1 MFHCYYHPTGIVL
14 IEEVEDSNMDIDILM
29 PILWEWL
36 EFAVRWL
43 HVITA
48 ISWIGTSFYFIALD
62 LGLRRNKD
70 DEEGIAGE
78 EWQVHGGGFY
88 NIKKY
93 IVAPSHLPE
102 HLTWFKW
109 EAYATWLS
117 GFALMVIVYYLG
129 ADLFLIDYSKMPMPT
144 YLGIVISIASL
155 GITWLIY
162 DYLCKTGIG
171 KNSNLLMILLFGYL
185 VLIAWGFDQVFTGRA
200 AFIHLG
206 AVTATIMAFNV
217 FMVIIP
223 KQKIVIADLKA
234 GKTPEAH
241 YGFVAKQ
248 RSTHNNYLTLPVL
261 FLMLSNHYPLSFST
275 EYNWIIASV
284 VFLMGVSIRHYFNTI
299 HARKGNPIWT
309 WFVTLGLFIIIII
322 LSIYPALNGT
332 INEREAVSLSEVN
345 LTSRQI
351 ELLNSKDFEEV
362 VEIVYTRCNMCHAA
376 EPYYDGII
384 VAPKNVVL
392 ETELDILKHARQIYI
407 NSAISHAMP
416 PANLASMETNERL
429 LIAQWY
435 QKNIR

>member
-1 MFHCYYHPTGIVL
+1 MEADFL
-14 IEEVEDSNMDIDILM
+14 IPV
-29 PILWEWL
+29 LWEWL

-62 LGLRRNKD
+62 LGLRKTSVGED
-70 DEEGIAGE
+70 GIAGE

-88 NIKKY
+88 NIRKY
-93 IVAPSHLPE
+93 TVAPSHLPE

-109 EAYATWLS
+109 EAYATWIS
-117 GFALMVIVYYLG
+117 GFTLMAIVYYLG
-129 ADLFLIDYSKMPMPT
+129 ADIFLIDDNKMSMPI
-144 YLGIVISIASL
+144 YLGIIISITSL
-155 GITWLIY
+155 GITWIIY
-162 DYLCKTGIG
+162 DLLCKSGIG
-171 KNSNLLMILLFGYL
+171 KNSNLLMILLFVYIVIL
-185 VLIAWGFDQVFTGRA
+185 AWGFDQIFTGRA

-223 KQKIVIADLKA
+223 KQKIVIAALKA
-234 GKTPEAH
+234 GQTPDAH

-284 VFLMGVSIRHYFNTI
+284 VFLMGVTIRHYFNTI

-309 WFVTLGLFIIIII
+309 WFATFGLFIIVII
-322 LSIYPALNGT
+322 LSVYPAFKSDM
-332 INEREAVSLSEVN
+332 NENSEVTLSKAN
-345 LTSRQI
+345 LTAKQA
-351 ELLNSKDFEEV
+351 ELAKAENFDEI

-376 EPYYDGII
+376 EPYYDGIVI
-384 VAPKNVVL
+384 APKHVIL
-392 ETELDILKHARQIYI
+392 ETELDVLKHARQIYV

-416 PANLASMETNERL
+416 PANLASMEIVERT

-435 QKNIR
+435 EKN

>member
-1 MFHCYYHPTGIVL
+1 MEADFL
-14 IEEVEDSNMDIDILM
+14 IPV
-29 PILWEWL
+29 LWEWL

-62 LGLRRNKD
+62 LGLRKISA
-70 DEEGIAGE
+70 DEHGIAGE

-88 NIKKY
+88 NIRKY
-93 IVAPSHLPE
+93 TVAPSHLPE

-109 EAYATWLS
+109 EAYATWIS
-117 GFALMVIVYYLG
+117 GFTLMAIVYYLG
-129 ADLFLIDYSKMPMPT
+129 ADIFLIDDNKMSMPI
-144 YLGIVISIASL
+144 YLGIIISITSL
-155 GITWLIY
+155 GITWIIY
-162 DYLCKTGIG
+162 DLLCKSGIG
-171 KNSNLLMILLFGYL
+171 KNSNLLMILLFVYIVIL
-185 VLIAWGFDQVFTGRA
+185 AWGFDQIFTGRA

-223 KQKIVIADLKA
+223 KQKIVIAALKA
-234 GKTPEAH
+234 GQTPDAH

-284 VFLMGVSIRHYFNTI
+284 VFLMGVTIRHYFNTF

-309 WFVTLGLFIIIII
+309 WFATFGLFIIVII
-322 LSIYPALNGT
+322 LSVYPAFKGD
-332 INEREAVSLSEVN
+332 INENAEVTLSQAN
-345 LTSRQI
+345 LTAKQA
-351 ELLNSKDFEEV
+351 ELAKAENFDEI
-362 VEIVYTRCNMCHAA
+362 VEIVYTRCNMCHAT
-376 EPYYDGII
+376 EPYYDGIVI
-384 VAPKNVVL
+384 APKHVIL
-392 ETELDILKHARQIYI
+392 ETELDVLKHARQIYV

-416 PANLASMETNERL
+416 PANLASMEILERT

-435 QKNIR
+435 EKN

>member
-1 MFHCYYHPTGIVL
+1 MEADFL
-14 IEEVEDSNMDIDILM
+14 IPV
-29 PILWEWL
+29 LWEWL

-62 LGLRRNKD
+62 LGLRKINAN
-70 DEEGIAGE
+70 EVGIAGE

-93 IVAPSHLPE
+93 TVAPSHLPE

-109 EAYATWLS
+109 EAYATWIS
-117 GFALMVIVYYLG
+117 GFALMAIVYYLG
-129 ADLFLIDYSKMPMPT
+129 ADIFLIDDNKMAMPI
-144 YLGIVISIASL
+144 YLGIIISITSL
-155 GITWLIY
+155 GITWIIY
-162 DYLCKTGIG
+162 DILCKSGIG
-171 KNSNLLMILLFGYL
+171 KNSNLLMILLFGYI
-185 VLIAWGFDQVFTGRA
+185 VLLAWGFDQIFTGRA

-223 KQKIVIADLKA
+223 KQKIVIAALKA
-234 GKTPEAH
+234 GETPDAH

-261 FLMLSNHYPLSFST
+261 FLMLSNHYPLSLST

-284 VFLMGVSIRHYFNTI
+284 VFLMGVTILHYFNTT

-309 WFVTLGLFIIIII
+309 WFATLGLFIIVII
-322 LSIYPALNGT
+322 LSVYPAFKGNM
-332 INEREAVSLSEVN
+332 NERAEITVSQAN
-345 LTSRQI
+345 LTKKQA
-351 ELLNSKDFEEV
+351 ELAKAENFDEI

-376 EPYYDGII
+376 EPYYDGIVI
-384 VAPKNVVL
+384 APKHVIL
-392 ETELDILKHARQIYI
+392 ETELDVLKHARQIYV

-416 PANLASMETNERL
+416 PANLASMEIEERT

-435 QKNIR
+435 EKN

>member
-1 MFHCYYHPTGIVL
+1 MEADFL
-14 IEEVEDSNMDIDILM
+14 IPV
-29 PILWEWL
+29 LWEWL

-62 LGLRRNKD
+62 LGLRKNND
-70 DEEGIAGE
+70 YEGIAGE

-93 IVAPSHLPE
+93 TIAPSHLPE

-109 EAYATWLS
+109 EAYATWIS
-117 GFALMVIVYYLG
+117 GFALMAIVYYLG
-129 ADLFLIDYSKMPMPT
+129 ADLFLIDENKMAMPT
-144 YLGIVISIASL
+144 YLGIIISLASL
-155 GITWLIY
+155 GITWLTY
-162 DYLCKTGIG
+162 DFLCKSGIG

-185 VLIAWGFDQVFTGRA
+185 IFLSWGFDQIFTGRA

-223 KQKIVIADLKA
+223 KQKIVISTLKA
-234 GKTPEAH
+234 GGKPDAH

-284 VFLMGVSIRHYFNTI
+284 VFLMGVTIRHYFNTI

-309 WFVTLGLFIIIII
+309 WFATLGLFIIVIV
-322 LSIYPALNGT
+322 LSIYPAFKGNMSDHT
-332 INEREAVSLSEVN
+332 EISLSQAY
-345 LTSRQI
+345 LTAKQI
-351 ELLNSKDFEEV
+351 ELHNAENFEEI

-376 EPYYDGII
+376 EPYFDGIVI
-384 VAPKNVVL
+384 APKNVIL
-392 ETELDILKHARQIYI
+392 ETELDVLKHARQIYV
-407 NSAISHAMP
+407 NSAISYAMP
-416 PANLASMETNERL
+416 PANLASMKTSERQ
-429 LIAQWY
+429 LIAQWFE
-435 QKNIR
+435 KN

>member
-1 MFHCYYHPTGIVL
+1 MFHYYYHPMGTAH
-14 IEEVEDSNMDIDILM
+14 IEGVKISVMDADILI
-29 PILWEWL
+29 PVLWEWL

-62 LGLRRNKD
+62 LGLRQTSNG
-70 DEEGIAGE
+70 EIGIAGE

-93 IVAPSHLPE
+93 TVAPSHLPE

-117 GFALMVIVYYLG
+117 GFALMAIVYYLG
-129 ADLFLIDYSKMPMPT
+129 ADLFLIDDNKISMPT
-144 YLGIVISIASL
+144 YIGIIVSIASL

-162 DYLCKTGIG
+162 DYLCKSGLG
-171 KNSNLLMILLFGYL
+171 KNSNLLMVLLFGYL
-185 VLIAWGFDQVFTGRA
+185 VLLAWGFDQIFTGRA

-223 KQKIVIADLKA
+223 KQKIVIADLQS
-234 GKTPEAH
+234 GKIPDAH

-275 EYNWIIASV
+275 EYNWIIASII
-284 VFLMGVSIRHYFNTI
+284 FLMGVSIRHYFNTI

-309 WFVTLGLFIIIII
+309 WFATLGLFIIVII
-322 LSIYPALNGT
+322 LSIYPAFNNT
-332 INEREAVSLSEVN
+332 INESEETAMSQGN
-345 LTSRQI
+345 LTPRQA
-351 ELLNSKDFEEV
+351 ELFKADNFEEI

-384 VAPKNVVL
+384 IPPNYVIL
-392 ETELDILKHARQIYI
+392 ETELDILKQARQIYI

-416 PANLASMETNERL
+416 PANLASMELNERL

-435 QKNIR
+435 ENNKP

>member
-1 MFHCYYHPTGIVL
+1 MEADFL
-14 IEEVEDSNMDIDILM
+14 IPV
-29 PILWEWL
+29 LWEWL

-62 LGLRRNKD
+62 LGLRKISAYED
-70 DEEGIAGE
+70 GIAGE

-88 NIKKY
+88 NIRKY
-93 IVAPSHLPE
+93 TVAPSHLPE

-109 EAYATWLS
+109 EAYATWIS
-117 GFALMVIVYYLG
+117 GFTLMAIVYYLG
-129 ADLFLIDYSKMPMPT
+129 ADIFLIDDNKMSMPI
-144 YLGIVISIASL
+144 YLGIIISITSL
-155 GITWLIY
+155 GITWIIY
-162 DYLCKTGIG
+162 DLLCKSGIG
-171 KNSNLLMILLFGYL
+171 KNSNLLMILLFVYIVIL
-185 VLIAWGFDQVFTGRA
+185 AWGFDQIFTGRA

-223 KQKIVIADLKA
+223 KQKIVIAALKA
-234 GKTPEAH
+234 GQTPDAH

-284 VFLMGVSIRHYFNTI
+284 VFLMGVTIRHYFNTI

-309 WFVTLGLFIIIII
+309 WFATFGLFIIVII
-322 LSIYPALNGT
+322 LSVYPAFKSDM
-332 INEREAVSLSEVN
+332 NENSEVTLSQAN
-345 LTSRQI
+345 LTAKQA
-351 ELLNSKDFEEV
+351 ELAKAENFDEI

-376 EPYYDGII
+376 EPYYDGIVI
-384 VAPKNVVL
+384 APKHVIL
-392 ETELDILKHARQIYI
+392 ETELDVLKHARKIYV

-416 PANLASMETNERL
+416 PANLASMEILERT

-435 QKNIR
+435 EKN

>member
-1 MFHCYYHPTGIVL
+1 MEADFL
-14 IEEVEDSNMDIDILM
+14 IPV
-29 PILWEWL
+29 LWEWL

-62 LGLRRNKD
+62 LGLRKISAYED
-70 DEEGIAGE
+70 GIAGE

-88 NIKKY
+88 NIRKY
-93 IVAPSHLPE
+93 TVAPSHLPE

-109 EAYATWLS
+109 EAYATWIS
-117 GFALMVIVYYLG
+117 GFTLMAIVYYLG
-129 ADLFLIDYSKMPMPT
+129 ADIFLIDDNKMSMPI
-144 YLGIVISIASL
+144 YLGIIISITSL
-155 GITWLIY
+155 GITWIIY
-162 DYLCKTGIG
+162 DLLCKSGIG
-171 KNSNLLMILLFGYL
+171 KNSNLLMILLFVYIVIL
-185 VLIAWGFDQVFTGRA
+185 AWGFDQIFTGRA

-223 KQKIVIADLKA
+223 KQKIVIAALKA
-234 GKTPEAH
+234 GQTPDAH

-284 VFLMGVSIRHYFNTI
+284 VFLMGVTIRHYFNTI

-309 WFVTLGLFIIIII
+309 WFATFGLFIIVII
-322 LSIYPALNGT
+322 LSVYPAFKSDM
-332 INEREAVSLSEVN
+332 NENSEVTLSQAN
-345 LTSRQI
+345 LTAKQA
-351 ELLNSKDFEEV
+351 ELAKAENFDEI

-376 EPYYDGII
+376 EPYYDGIVI
-384 VAPKNVVL
+384 APKHVIL
-392 ETELDILKHARQIYI
+392 ETELDVLKHARQIYV

-416 PANLASMETNERL
+416 PANLASMEIVERT

-435 QKNIR
+435 EKN

>member
-1 MFHCYYHPTGIVL
+1 MEADFL
-14 IEEVEDSNMDIDILM
+14 IPV
-29 PILWEWL
+29 LWEWL

-62 LGLRRNKD
+62 LGLRKISAYED
-70 DEEGIAGE
+70 GIAGE

-88 NIKKY
+88 NIRKY
-93 IVAPSHLPE
+93 TVAPSHLPE

-109 EAYATWLS
+109 EAYATWIS
-117 GFALMVIVYYLG
+117 GFTLMAIVYYLG
-129 ADLFLIDYSKMPMPT
+129 ADIFLIDDNKMSMPI
-144 YLGIVISIASL
+144 YLGIIISITSL
-155 GITWLIY
+155 GITWIIY
-162 DYLCKTGIG
+162 DLLCKSEIG
-171 KNSNLLMILLFGYL
+171 KKSNLLMILLFVYIVIL
-185 VLIAWGFDQVFTGRA
+185 AWGFDQIFTGRA

-223 KQKIVIADLKA
+223 KQKIVIAALKA
-234 GKTPEAH
+234 GQTPDAH

-284 VFLMGVSIRHYFNTI
+284 VFLMGVTIRHYFNTI

-309 WFVTLGLFIIIII
+309 WFATFGLFIIVII
-322 LSIYPALNGT
+322 LSVYPAFKSDM
-332 INEREAVSLSEVN
+332 NENSEVTLSQAN
-345 LTSRQI
+345 LTAKQA
-351 ELLNSKDFEEV
+351 ELAKAENFDEI
-362 VEIVYTRCNMCHAA
+362 VEIVYTRCNMCHAV
-376 EPYYDGII
+376 EPYYDGIVI
-384 VAPKNVVL
+384 APKHVIL
-392 ETELDILKHARQIYI
+392 ETELDVLKHARQIYV

-416 PANLASMETNERL
+416 PANLASMEIVERT

-435 QKNIR
+435 EKN

>member
-1 MFHCYYHPTGIVL
+1 MEADFL
-14 IEEVEDSNMDIDILM
+14 IPV
-29 PILWEWL
+29 LWEWL

-62 LGLRRNKD
+62 LGLRKISAYED
-70 DEEGIAGE
+70 GIAGE

-88 NIKKY
+88 NIRKY
-93 IVAPSHLPE
+93 TVAPSHLPE

-109 EAYATWLS
+109 EAYATWIS
-117 GFALMVIVYYLG
+117 GFTLMAIVYYLG
-129 ADLFLIDYSKMPMPT
+129 ADIFLIDDNKMSMPI
-144 YLGIVISIASL
+144 YLGIIISITSL
-155 GITWLIY
+155 GITWIIY
-162 DYLCKTGIG
+162 DLLCKSGIG
-171 KNSNLLMILLFGYL
+171 KQSNLLMILLFVYIVIL
-185 VLIAWGFDQVFTGRA
+185 AWGFDQIFTGRA

-223 KQKIVIADLKA
+223 KQKIVIAALKA
-234 GKTPEAH
+234 GQTPDAH

-284 VFLMGVSIRHYFNTI
+284 VFLMGVTIRHYFNTI

-309 WFVTLGLFIIIII
+309 WFATFGLFIIVII
-322 LSIYPALNGT
+322 LSVYPAFKSDM
-332 INEREAVSLSEVN
+332 NENSEVTLSQAN
-345 LTSRQI
+345 LTAKQA
-351 ELLNSKDFEEV
+351 ELAKAENFDEI

-376 EPYYDGII
+376 EPYYDGIVI
-384 VAPKNVVL
+384 APKHVIL
-392 ETELDILKHARQIYI
+392 ETELDVLKHARQIYV

-416 PANLASMETNERL
+416 PANLASMEIVERT

-435 QKNIR
+435 EKN

>member
-1 MFHCYYHPTGIVL
+1 MEADFL
-14 IEEVEDSNMDIDILM
+14 IPV
-29 PILWEWL
+29 LWEWL

-62 LGLRRNKD
+62 LGLRKISAYED
-70 DEEGIAGE
+70 GIAGE

-88 NIKKY
+88 NIRKY
-93 IVAPSHLPE
+93 TVAPSHLPE

-109 EAYATWLS
+109 EAYATWIS
-117 GFALMVIVYYLG
+117 GFTLMAIVYYLG
-129 ADLFLIDYSKMPMPT
+129 ADIFLIDDNKMSMPI
-144 YLGIVISIASL
+144 YLGIIISITSL
-155 GITWLIY
+155 GITWIIY
-162 DYLCKTGIG
+162 DLLCKSGIG
-171 KNSNLLMILLFGYL
+171 KNSNLLMILLFVYIVIL
-185 VLIAWGFDQVFTGRA
+185 AWGFDQIFTGRA

-223 KQKIVIADLKA
+223 KQKIVIAALKA
-234 GKTPEAH
+234 GQTPDAH

-284 VFLMGVSIRHYFNTI
+284 VFLMGVTIRHYFNTI

-309 WFVTLGLFIIIII
+309 WFATFGLFIIVII
-322 LSIYPALNGT
+322 LSVYPAFKSDM
-332 INEREAVSLSEVN
+332 NENSEVTLSQAN
-345 LTSRQI
+345 LTAKQA
-351 ELLNSKDFEEV
+351 ELAKAENFDEI

-376 EPYYDGII
+376 APYYDGIVI
-384 VAPKNVVL
+384 APKHVIL
-392 ETELDILKHARQIYI
+392 ETELDVLKHARQIYV

-416 PANLASMETNERL
+416 PANLASMEIVERT

-435 QKNIR
+435 EKN

>member
-1 MFHCYYHPTGIVL
+1 MDADFL
-14 IEEVEDSNMDIDILM
+14 IPV
-29 PILWEWL
+29 LWEWL

-62 LGLRRNKD
+62 LGLRKISANED
-70 DEEGIAGE
+70 GIAHENGIAGE

-93 IVAPSHLPE
+93 TVAPSHLPE

-109 EAYATWLS
+109 EAYATWIS
-117 GFALMVIVYYLG
+117 GFALMAIVYYLG
-129 ADLFLIDYSKMPMPT
+129 ADIFLIDDNKMAMPI
-144 YLGIVISIASL
+144 YLGIFISITSL
-155 GITWLIY
+155 GITWIIY
-162 DYLCKTGIG
+162 DVLCKSGIG
-171 KNSNLLMILLFGYL
+171 KSSNLTMVLLFGYIV
-185 VLIAWGFDQVFTGRA
+185 VLAWGFDQIFTGRA

-223 KQKIVIADLKA
+223 KQKIVIAALKA
-234 GKTPEAH
+234 GETPDAH

-275 EYNWIIASV
+275 EYNWIIASI
-284 VFLMGVSIRHYFNTI
+284 VFLMGVTIRHYFNTI

-309 WFVTLGLFIIIII
+309 WFATLGLFIIVII
-322 LSIYPALNGT
+322 LSVYPAFKGNM
-332 INEREAVSLSEVN
+332 NERAEITISQAN
-345 LTSRQI
+345 LTKKQA
-351 ELLNSKDFEEV
+351 ELAKAENFDEI

-376 EPYYDGII
+376 EPYYDGIVI
-384 VAPKNVVL
+384 APKHVIL
-392 ETELDILKHARQIYI
+392 ETELDVLKHARQIYV

-416 PANLASMETNERL
+416 PANLASMEIAERT

-435 QKNIR
+435 EKN

>member
-1 MFHCYYHPTGIVL
+1 LKVEFMEADFL
-14 IEEVEDSNMDIDILM
+14 IPV
-29 PILWEWL
+29 LWEWL

-62 LGLRRNKD
+62 LGLRKISAYED
-70 DEEGIAGE
+70 GIAGE

-88 NIKKY
+88 NIRKY
-93 IVAPSHLPE
+93 TVAPSHLPE

-109 EAYATWLS
+109 EAYATWIS
-117 GFALMVIVYYLG
+117 GFTLMAIVYYLG
-129 ADLFLIDYSKMPMPT
+129 ADIFLIDDNKMSMPI
-144 YLGIVISIASL
+144 YLGIIISITSL
-155 GITWLIY
+155 GITWIIY
-162 DYLCKTGIG
+162 DLLCKSGIG
-171 KNSNLLMILLFGYL
+171 KNSNLLMILLFVYIVIL
-185 VLIAWGFDQVFTGRA
+185 AWGFDQIFTGRA

-223 KQKIVIADLKA
+223 KQKIVIAALKA
-234 GKTPEAH
+234 GQTPDAH

-284 VFLMGVSIRHYFNTI
+284 VFLMGVTIRHYFNTI

-309 WFVTLGLFIIIII
+309 WFATFGLFIIVII
-322 LSIYPALNGT
+322 LSVYPAFKSDM
-332 INEREAVSLSEVN
+332 NENSEVTLSQAN
-345 LTSRQI
+345 LTAKQA
-351 ELLNSKDFEEV
+351 ELAKAENFDEI

-376 EPYYDGII
+376 EPYYDGIVI
-384 VAPKNVVL
+384 APKHVIL
-392 ETELDILKHARQIYI
+392 ETELDVLKHARQIYV

-416 PANLASMETNERL
+416 PANLASMEIVERT

-435 QKNIR
+435 EKN

>member
-1 MFHCYYHPTGIVL
+1 MFHYYYHPMDTAH
-14 IEEVEDSNMDIDILM
+14 IEGVKVSFMDADILI
-29 PILWEWL
+29 PVLWEWL

-62 LGLRRNKD
+62 LGLRKIS
-70 DEEGIAGE
+70 DEEKGIAGE

-93 IVAPSHLPE
+93 TVAPSHLPE

-117 GFALMVIVYYLG
+117 GFALMAIVYYLG
-129 ADLFLIDYSKMPMPT
+129 ADLFLIDDNKISMPT
-144 YLGIVISIASL
+144 YIGIIISIASL
-155 GITWLIY
+155 GITWLTY
-162 DYLCKTGIG
+162 DYICKSELG

-185 VLIAWGFDQVFTGRA
+185 VLLAWGFDQIFTGRA

-223 KQKIVIADLKA
+223 KQKIVIADLQA
-234 GKTPEAH
+234 GKTPDAH

-275 EYNWIIASV
+275 EYNWIIASI

-299 HARKGNPIWT
+299 HARRGNPIWT
-309 WFVTLGLFIIIII
+309 WFATLGLFMIIVI
-322 LSIYPALNGT
+322 LSIYPAFKGSIT
-332 INEREAVSLSEVN
+332 DREEMTLSQVN
-345 LTSRQI
+345 LTSRQA
-351 ELLNSKDFEEV
+351 ELLTSDNFEAI

-384 VAPKNVVL
+384 VAPKNIIL
-392 ETELDILKHARQIYI
+392 ETELDILKHARQIYV

-416 PANLASMETNERL
+416 PANLASMETKERL
-429 LIAQWY
+429 LIARWY
-435 QKNIR
+435 ENNKP

>member
-1 MFHCYYHPTGIVL
+1 MFHYYYHPMDTAH
-14 IEEVEDSNMDIDILM
+14 IEGVKVSFMDADILI
-29 PILWEWL
+29 PVLWEWL

-62 LGLRRNKD
+62 LGLRKIS
-70 DEEGIAGE
+70 DEEKGIAGE

-93 IVAPSHLPE
+93 TVAPSHLPE

-117 GFALMVIVYYLG
+117 GFALMAIVYYLG
-129 ADLFLIDYSKMPMPT
+129 ADLFLIDDNKISMPT
-144 YLGIVISIASL
+144 YIGIIISIASL
-155 GITWLIY
+155 GITWLTY
-162 DYLCKTGIG
+162 DYICKSELG

-185 VLIAWGFDQVFTGRA
+185 VLLAWGFDQIFTGRA

-223 KQKIVIADLKA
+223 KQKIVIADLQA
-234 GKTPEAH
+234 GKTPDAH

-275 EYNWIIASV
+275 EYNWIIASI

-299 HARKGNPIWT
+299 HARRGNPIWT
-309 WFVTLGLFIIIII
+309 WFATLGLFMIIVI
-322 LSIYPALNGT
+322 LSIYPAFKGSIT
-332 INEREAVSLSEVN
+332 DREEMTLSQVN
-345 LTSRQI
+345 LTSRQA
-351 ELLNSKDFEEV
+351 ELLTADNFEAI

-384 VAPKNVVL
+384 VAPKNIIL
-392 ETELDILKHARQIYI
+392 ETELDILKHARQIYV

-416 PANLASMETNERL
+416 PANLASMETKERL
-429 LIAQWY
+429 LIARWY
-435 QKNIR
+435 ENNKP

>member
-1 MFHCYYHPTGIVL
+1 MEADFL
-14 IEEVEDSNMDIDILM
+14 IPV
-29 PILWEWL
+29 LWEWL

-62 LGLRRNKD
+62 LGLRKND
-70 DEEGIAGE
+70 DYEGIAGE

-93 IVAPSHLPE
+93 TIAPSHLPE

-109 EAYATWLS
+109 EAYATWIS
-117 GFALMVIVYYLG
+117 GFALMAIVYYLG
-129 ADLFLIDYSKMPMPT
+129 ADLFLIDENKMAMPT
-144 YLGIVISIASL
+144 YLGIIISVASL
-155 GITWLIY
+155 GITWLTY
-162 DYLCKTGIG
+162 DFLCKSGIG

-185 VLIAWGFDQVFTGRA
+185 IFLSWGFDQIFTGRA

-223 KQKIVIADLKA
+223 KQKIVISTLKA
-234 GKTPEAH
+234 GGKPDAH

-284 VFLMGVSIRHYFNTI
+284 VFLMGVTIRHYFNTI

-309 WFVTLGLFIIIII
+309 WFVTLGLFIIVIV
-322 LSIYPALNGT
+322 LSIYPAFKGNMSDHT
-332 INEREAVSLSEVN
+332 EISLSQAY
-345 LTSRQI
+345 LTAKQI
-351 ELLNSKDFEEV
+351 ELQNAENFEEI

-376 EPYYDGII
+376 EPYFDGIVI
-384 VAPKNVVL
+384 APKNVIL
-392 ETELDILKHARQIYI
+392 ETELDVLKHARQIYV
-407 NSAISHAMP
+407 NSAISYAMP
-416 PANLASMETNERL
+416 PANLASMETSERQ
-429 LIAQWY
+429 LIAQWFE
-435 QKNIR
+435 KN

>member
-1 MFHCYYHPTGIVL
+1 MDADFL
-14 IEEVEDSNMDIDILM
+14 IPV
-29 PILWEWL
+29 LWEWL

-62 LGLRRNKD
+62 LGLRKISAYED
-70 DEEGIAGE
+70 GIAGE

-88 NIKKY
+88 NIRKY
-93 IVAPSHLPE
+93 TVAPSHLPE

-109 EAYATWLS
+109 EAFATWIS
-117 GFALMVIVYYLG
+117 GFTLMAIVYYLG
-129 ADLFLIDYSKMPMPT
+129 ADIFLIDDNKMSMPI
-144 YLGIVISIASL
+144 YLGIIISITSL
-155 GITWLIY
+155 GITWIIY
-162 DYLCKTGIG
+162 DLLCKSDIG
-171 KNSNLLMILLFGYL
+171 KKSNLLMILLFVYIVIL
-185 VLIAWGFDQVFTGRA
+185 AWGFDQIFTGRA

-223 KQKIVIADLKA
+223 KQKIVIAALKA
-234 GKTPEAH
+234 GQTPDAH

-284 VFLMGVSIRHYFNTI
+284 VFLMGVTIRHYFNTI

-309 WFVTLGLFIIIII
+309 WFATFGLFIIVII
-322 LSIYPALNGT
+322 LSVYPAFKRDM
-332 INEREAVSLSEVN
+332 NENSEVTLSQAN
-345 LTSRQI
+345 LTAKQA
-351 ELLNSKDFEEV
+351 ELAKAENFDEI

-376 EPYYDGII
+376 EPYYDGIVI
-384 VAPKNVVL
+384 APKHVIL
-392 ETELDILKHARQIYI
+392 ETELDVLKHARQIYV

-416 PANLASMETNERL
+416 PANLASMQIVERT

-435 QKNIR
+435 EKN

>member
-1 MFHCYYHPTGIVL
+1 MDADFL
-14 IEEVEDSNMDIDILM
+14 IPV
-29 PILWEWL
+29 LWEWL

-62 LGLRRNKD
+62 LGLRKISANED
-70 DEEGIAGE
+70 GIAGE

-88 NIKKY
+88 NIRKY
-93 IVAPSHLPE
+93 TVAPSHLPE

-109 EAYATWLS
+109 EAYATWIS
-117 GFALMVIVYYLG
+117 GFALMAIVYYLG
-129 ADLFLIDYSKMPMPT
+129 ADIFLIDDNKMAMPI
-144 YLGIVISIASL
+144 YLGIFISITSL
-155 GITWLIY
+155 GITWIIY
-162 DYLCKTGIG
+162 DVLCKSGIG
-171 KNSNLLMILLFGYL
+171 KSSNLTMVLLFGYIV
-185 VLIAWGFDQVFTGRA
+185 VLAWGFDQIFTGRA

-223 KQKIVIADLKA
+223 KQKIVIAALKA
-234 GKTPEAH
+234 GETPDAH

-275 EYNWIIASV
+275 EYNWIIASI
-284 VFLMGVSIRHYFNTI
+284 VFLMGVTIRHYFNTI

-309 WFVTLGLFIIIII
+309 WFATLGLFIIVII
-322 LSIYPALNGT
+322 LSVYPAFKGNM
-332 INEREAVSLSEVN
+332 NERAEITISQAN
-345 LTSRQI
+345 LTKKQA
-351 ELLNSKDFEEV
+351 ELAKAENFDEI

-376 EPYYDGII
+376 EPYYDGIVI
-384 VAPKNVVL
+384 APKHVIL
-392 ETELDILKHARQIYI
+392 ETELDVLKHARQIYV

-416 PANLASMETNERL
+416 PANLASMEIAERI

-435 QKNIR
+435 EKN

>member
-1 MFHCYYHPTGIVL
+1 MEADFL
-14 IEEVEDSNMDIDILM
+14 IPV
-29 PILWEWL
+29 LWEWL

-62 LGLRRNKD
+62 LGLRKISAYED
-70 DEEGIAGE
+70 GIAGE

-88 NIKKY
+88 NIRKY
-93 IVAPSHLPE
+93 TVAPSHLPE

-109 EAYATWLS
+109 EAYATWIS
-117 GFALMVIVYYLG
+117 GFTLMAIVYYLG
-129 ADLFLIDYSKMPMPT
+129 ADIFLIDDNKMSMPI
-144 YLGIVISIASL
+144 YLGIIISITSL
-155 GITWLIY
+155 GITWIIY
-162 DYLCKTGIG
+162 DLLCKSGIG
-171 KNSNLLMILLFGYL
+171 KKSNLLMILLFVYIVIL
-185 VLIAWGFDQVFTGRA
+185 AWGFDQIFTGRA

-223 KQKIVIADLKA
+223 KQKIVIAALKA
-234 GKTPEAH
+234 GQTPDAH

-284 VFLMGVSIRHYFNTI
+284 VFLMGVTIRHYFNTI

-309 WFVTLGLFIIIII
+309 WFATFGLFIIVII
-322 LSIYPALNGT
+322 LSVYPAFKSDM
-332 INEREAVSLSEVN
+332 NENSEVTLSQAN
-345 LTSRQI
+345 LTAKQA
-351 ELLNSKDFEEV
+351 ELAKAENFDEI

-376 EPYYDGII
+376 EPYYDGIVI
-384 VAPKNVVL
+384 APKHVIL
-392 ETELDILKHARQIYI
+392 ETELDVLKHARQIYV

-416 PANLASMETNERL
+416 PANLASMEIVERT

-435 QKNIR
+435 EKN

>member
-1 MFHCYYHPTGIVL
+1 MEADFL
-14 IEEVEDSNMDIDILM
+14 IPV
-29 PILWEWL
+29 LWEWL

-62 LGLRRNKD
+62 LGLRKISAYED
-70 DEEGIAGE
+70 GIAGE

-88 NIKKY
+88 NIRKY
-93 IVAPSHLPE
+93 TVAPSHLPE

-109 EAYATWLS
+109 EAYATWIS
-117 GFALMVIVYYLG
+117 GFTLMAIVYYLG
-129 ADLFLIDYSKMPMPT
+129 ADIFLIDDNKMSMPI
-144 YLGIVISIASL
+144 YLGIIISITSL
-155 GITWLIY
+155 GITWIIY
-162 DYLCKTGIG
+162 DLLCKSGIG
-171 KNSNLLMILLFGYL
+171 KNSNLLMILLFVYIVIL
-185 VLIAWGFDQVFTGRA
+185 AWGFDQIFTGRA

-223 KQKIVIADLKA
+223 KQKIVIAALKA
-234 GKTPEAH
+234 GQTPDAH

-284 VFLMGVSIRHYFNTI
+284 VFLMGVTIRHYFNTI

-309 WFVTLGLFIIIII
+309 WFATFGLFIIVII
-322 LSIYPALNGT
+322 LSVYPAFKRDM
-332 INEREAVSLSEVN
+332 NENSEVTLSQAN
-345 LTSRQI
+345 LTAKQA
-351 ELLNSKDFEEV
+351 ELAKAENFDEI

-376 EPYYDGII
+376 EPYYDGIVI
-384 VAPKNVVL
+384 APKHVIL
-392 ETELDILKHARQIYI
+392 ETELDVLKHARQIYV

-416 PANLASMETNERL
+416 PANLASMEIVERT

-435 QKNIR
+435 EKN